1 MTEADRMNHANLEHI
16 AEVAAAKAVA
26 RTFSLLGV
34 DVESQNELNILRDVL
49 LHARKM
55 QKLSERVGLLAT
67 LTIAGAVISGALA
80 FLWQGLIEALRR

>member
-1 MTEADRMNHANLEHI
+1 MLFR
-16 AEVAAAKAVA
+16 
-26 RTFSLLGV
+26 S
-34 DVESQNELNILRDVL
+34 VL